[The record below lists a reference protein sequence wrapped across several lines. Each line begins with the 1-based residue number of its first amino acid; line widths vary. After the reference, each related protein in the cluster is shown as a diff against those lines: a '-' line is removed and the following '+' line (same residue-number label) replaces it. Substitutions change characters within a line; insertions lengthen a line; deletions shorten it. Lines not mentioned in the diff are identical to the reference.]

1 MVFHVEKDP
10 FVYAHEKED
19 EIVWMSQNTN
29 QLETSPKIVE
39 AMKEALDEHKF
50 NLYPYK
56 QGILGLKELILQD
69 LGLTDGFDN
78 IVTNG
83 AMEATYALTR
93 AMLDKGDNVV
103 ASDPSFMPIHHQIE
117 LSEAT
122 PKEIYIYK
130 DPYKMKVEE
139 VKEAVDENTKM
150 ILLIDPLNP
159 LGTGYTP
166 DEVKAISQIAED
178 NDIFLIH
185 DITYRDFAYEHAL
198 ASNFYP
204 EKTIFVYSFS
214 KSIGFAGMRLGSLI
228 MPEEYSDLLHR
239 YRTNVLSANV
249 IAQVGAM
256 KALETKDEWLGDMI
270 EQSRKNQALIKDT
283 VDKID
288 GVHLPVYPSSTNM
301 FVMDIQETGLDPQR
315 IQEKLLYEHDVFVR
329 GGNYLSKKAGNKFVR
344 ISFTVPEEGV
354 RRFSEALP
362 IVLDELR

>member
-1 MVFHVEKDP
+1 MDP

-29 QLETSPKIVE
+29 QLETSPKILE
-39 AMKEALDEHKF
+39 AMKEALETHKY

-56 QGILGLKELILQD
+56 QGVLGLKQAILED
-69 LGLTDGFDN
+69 LDLTDGYDA

-83 AMEATYALTR
+83 AMEATYNLMR
-93 AMLDKGDNVV
+93 AMLKEGENVI

-117 LSEAT
+117 LSGAI
-122 PKEIYIYK
+122 PKEIFVYK

-139 VKEAVDENTKM
+139 VEEAVDGNTKM

-159 LGTGYTP
+159 LGTGYTT
-166 DEVKAISQIAED
+166 DEVKGISQIAED
-178 NDIFLIH
+178 NDLFLIH

-228 MPEEYSDLLHR
+228 MPDEYSDILHK

-249 IAQVGAM
+249 IAQVGAK
-256 KALETKDEWLGDMI
+256 KALETKKEWMGAMI
-270 EQSRKNQALIKDT
+270 EQSRRNQALIKDA

-288 GVHLPVYPSSTNM
+288 GVYLPVYPSSTNM
-301 FVMDIQETGLDPQR
+301 FVMDIQETGLDPQK
-315 IQEKLLYEHDVFVR
+315 IQEKLLYEHHVFVR
-329 GGNYLSKKAGNKFVR
+329 GGNYLSKKAGDKFVR

-354 RRFSEALP
+354 RRFSKALP
-362 IVLDELR
+362 VVIDELR